1 MIPVR
6 RRAQGRHVK
15 TCHVKFICTCN
26 IKHKK
31 HLLFLS
37 IVLLLFSCGE
47 YLKVLKSS
55 DVDYKYKKAIEY
67 YEKEDFARAMP
78 LFREL
83 TTMLRATKKSEEVM
97 YYLAYCHYNNSDF
110 ITSSYLFK
118 NYVSTFPNG
127 SHLEECFFMGA
138 YCVYLESPSFSLDA
152 TYTQKAIGELQEYIN
167 KYPEG
172 SIIEGVITNQN
183 EYALYVKLGE
193 YDIDGFLHAN
203 DLSYTNKPDEE
214 LMAKSGMGLA
224 EGCKQSN
231 CTLSGGET
239 AILPELVHGFDIAGT
254 SVGYVK
260 QDKII
265 DGTKIA
271 EGNVLIGLKS
281 SGPHSN
287 GYTLIR
293 KLFDGDKDLGKKL
306 VEPTRI
312 YVKEVM
318 ELINQVNVNGIAH
331 ITGGGLDNISRIND
345 NFQYV
350 IDNPLPV
357 PSVFDWLQKKG
368 MIDINEMEQISYN
381 FIL

>member
-1 MIPVR
+1 MVSTYSE
-6 RRAQGRHVK
+6 AG
-15 TCHVKFICTCN
+15 
-26 IKHKK
+26 
-31 HLLFLS
+31 
-37 IVLLLFSCGE
+37 
-47 YLKVLKSS
+47 
-55 DVDYKYKKAIEY
+55 VDIDASE
-67 YEKEDFARAMP
+67 
-78 LFREL
+78 
-83 TTMLRATKKSEEVM
+83 RATEALIAQIKGVNRKGDGEAIK
-97 YYLAYCHYNNSDF
+97 LD
-110 ITSSYLFK
+110 
-118 NYVSTFPNG
+118 NG
-127 SHLEECFFMGA
+127 FAGL
-138 YCVYLESPSFSLDA
+138 
-152 TYTQKAIGELQEYIN
+152 
-167 KYPEG
+167 
-172 SIIEGVITNQN
+172 
-183 EYALYVKLGE
+183 VKLGNGALAMCTDGVGSKILLAE
-193 YDIDGFLHAN
+193 EMDSIHTVGIDCVAMNTN
-203 DLSYTNKPDEE
+203 DLICVGAEPLSFVDYVALDKPDEE
-214 LMAKSGMGLA
+214 LMAKIGMGLA

-271 EGNVLIGLKS
+271 EGDVIIGLKS

-293 KLFDGDKDLGKKL
+293 KLFDGDKELGKKL

-318 ELINQVNVNGIAH
+318 NLINQVNVHGIAH

-357 PSVFDWLQKKG
+357 PSVFDWLQEKGSIETKEMYRTFNMGMG
-368 MIDINEMEQISYN
+368 MIIIVDKGDAEKSVPILGKHAQIIGFVKSGKGISHN
-381 FIL
+381 AVK

>member
-1 MIPVR
+1 MVSTYSE
-6 RRAQGRHVK
+6 AG
-15 TCHVKFICTCN
+15 
-26 IKHKK
+26 
-31 HLLFLS
+31 
-37 IVLLLFSCGE
+37 
-47 YLKVLKSS
+47 
-55 DVDYKYKKAIEY
+55 VDIDASE
-67 YEKEDFARAMP
+67 
-78 LFREL
+78 
-83 TTMLRATKKSEEVM
+83 RATEALIAQIKGVNRKGDGEAIK
-97 YYLAYCHYNNSDF
+97 LD
-110 ITSSYLFK
+110 
-118 NYVSTFPNG
+118 NG
-127 SHLEECFFMGA
+127 FAGL
-138 YCVYLESPSFSLDA
+138 
-152 TYTQKAIGELQEYIN
+152 
-167 KYPEG
+167 
-172 SIIEGVITNQN
+172 
-183 EYALYVKLGE
+183 VKLGDGALAMCTDGVGSKLLLAE
-193 YDIDGFLHAN
+193 EMNSIHTVGIDCVAMNTN
-203 DLSYTNKPDEE
+203 DLICVGAEPLSFVDYVALDKPDEE
-214 LMAKSGMGLA
+214 LMAKIGMGLA

-231 CTLSGGET
+231 CTLYGGET

-265 DGTKIA
+265 DGTKIV

-293 KLFDGDKDLGKKL
+293 KLFDGDKELGKKL

-357 PSVFDWLQKKG
+357 PSVFDWLQEKGNIETKEMYRTFNMGMG
-368 MIDINEMEQISYN
+368 MIIIVNKAEAEKSVS
-381 FIL
+381 ILGKHAQVIGSVENGKGVTHSAF

>member
-1 MIPVR
+1 MVSTYSE
-6 RRAQGRHVK
+6 AG
-15 TCHVKFICTCN
+15 
-26 IKHKK
+26 
-31 HLLFLS
+31 
-37 IVLLLFSCGE
+37 
-47 YLKVLKSS
+47 
-55 DVDYKYKKAIEY
+55 VDIDASE
-67 YEKEDFARAMP
+67 
-78 LFREL
+78 
-83 TTMLRATKKSEEVM
+83 RATEALIAQIKGVNRKGDGEAIK
-97 YYLAYCHYNNSDF
+97 LD
-110 ITSSYLFK
+110 
-118 NYVSTFPNG
+118 NG
-127 SHLEECFFMGA
+127 FAGL
-138 YCVYLESPSFSLDA
+138 
-152 TYTQKAIGELQEYIN
+152 
-167 KYPEG
+167 
-172 SIIEGVITNQN
+172 
-183 EYALYVKLGE
+183 VKLGDGALAMCTDGVGSKLLLAE
-193 YDIDGFLHAN
+193 EMNSIHTVGIDCVAMNTN
-203 DLSYTNKPDEE
+203 DLICVGAEPLSFVDYVALDKPDEK
-214 LMAKSGMGLA
+214 LMAKIGMGLA

-293 KLFDGDKDLGKKL
+293 KLFDGDKELGKKL

-357 PSVFDWLQKKG
+357 PSVFDWLQEKGNIETKEMYRTFNMGMG
-368 MIDINEMEQISYN
+368 MIIIVNKADSEKSVS
-381 FIL
+381 ILGKHAQVIGSVENGKGVTHSAF